1 MAGSAQLCIEKLCL
15 IPIPQ
20 TAKYTGFIM
29 SKNSLQIKNVGT
41 RNFKTLWVLLDVK
54 CKAIYFG

>member
-1 MAGSAQLCIEKLCL
+1 MLSY
-15 IPIPQ
+15 IPQ
-20 TAKYTGFIM
+20 TAKRTGFIM